1 MAPFRKSICAIYVD
15 CAPQHSYQIDSCS
28 FTGGQVVLIRKYLRS
43 KNYFDVNVGTIEN
56 YQGVEQDVVIFSMTR
71 SNQLFVNHDIKR
83 RMGVL
88 GEVRYKQ
95 ANVALTRAEN
105 LFIMLGHPEVMWNDP
120 LWRQF
125 LMFCFRNGLWYG
137 RPIKEE
143 QMKMLMMSNNGGM
156 KMTSSLQADRNETF
170 TVVSTLER
178 CQRLS

>member
-1 MAPFRKSICAIYVD
+1 MDPY
-15 CAPQHSYQIDSCS
+15 S
-28 FTGGQVVLIRKYLRS
+28 FAGGQVVLIRQYLRS

-56 YQGVEQDVVIFSMTR
+56 YQGVEQDVIIFSMTR
-71 SNQLFVNHDIKR
+71 SNQQFVHHDIKR

-105 LFIMLGHPEVMWNDP
+105 LFIMLGHPDVMWDDP

-137 RPIKEE
+137 RPIREE
-143 QMKMLMMSNNGGM
+143 LMEMMSNSDM
-156 KMTSSLQADRNETF
+156 KMASSLQADTGRDGLF

-178 CQRLS
+178 CQRLN